1 MEVALLDMPRQMC
14 APFTLGTLG
23 SFVGQSSSV
32 QTILVQSDEEL
43 VRKLVSMLDNQ
54 LLAVLESRSVS
65 EFVQKRSELW
75 SNYVRARRALWDTM
89 TNLTSPSSI
98 EAAAKISIAT
108 LAADLQKQ
116 RGVRFGDSLT
126 DQAVFT
132 LWTFEKISALGQR
145 IEGAGESRD
154 KDVDMKL
161 NSEYQL
167 VWFWAQFH
175 MDVVVAAMK
184 FKKIIPDDIQR
195 VICDGLR
202 SAVNAY
208 AIVKE
213 AFSLRVSEAVA
224 APTAELPWD
233 EEDEKLLA
241 SSMRDINA
249 DFSDDRR

>member
-1 MEVALLDMPRQMC
+1 MPRQVC
-14 APFTLGTLG
+14 APFDVGTLG

-32 QTILVQSDEEL
+32 QTILIQSDEEL
-43 VRKLVSMLDNQ
+43 IPKLFSMLDNQ
-54 LLAVLESRSVS
+54 VLAVLESRSVS
-65 EFVQKRSELW
+65 EFIQKRSELW

-98 EAAAKISIAT
+98 TAAIKISIAT

-116 RGVRFGDSLT
+116 RGVRFNDSLT

-132 LWTFEKISALGQR
+132 LWTFEKISVLGETLQS
-145 IEGAGESRD
+145 AGEPRD
-154 KDVDMKL
+154 KDADMKL
-161 NSEYQL
+161 GSEYHL

-184 FKKIIPDDIQR
+184 FKKTIPDDIQR

-208 AIVKE
+208 AILKE
-213 AFSLRVSEAVA
+213 AISLRVPVVA
-224 APTAELPWD
+224 TPALELPWD
-233 EEDEKLLA
+233 EEDERLLA
-241 SSMRDINA
+241 SSMRDLNA
-249 DFSDDRR
+249 DLSDDSH